1 MNIPLEDL
9 VGDVIGKARRGL
21 RLSESQLVQAAGVT
35 EEQLDALQNGGAVDQ
50 SALKRVAGALALNP
64 AALLAM
70 AHGAWHPGEVAKP
83 AGFAAFNTPFRD
95 MTVNFYLA
103 WDHEGGHAAAF
114 DAGTDCDPML
124 AALKA
129 HRLTLDAIFLT
140 HTHTDHVAELD
151 RLVEKTGAPVYVSAL
166 EPLAGAEPIQEGR
179 EFQVGGLRIATR
191 LTPGHSPGGM
201 TYVVTGCE
209 PGLAVVGDA
218 LFASSMGGAGPEVY
232 AAALRANRAQ
242 ILSLPGS
249 TVICPGH
256 GPLTT
261 PALELEHNPFYSNS
275 L

>member
-1 MNIPLEDL
+1 MNIPLEDQ

-35 EEQLDALQNGGAVDQ
+35 GEQLEALQSGGVIDQ
-50 SALKRVAGALALNP
+50 GALERVAGALALDP

-70 AHGAWHPGEVAKP
+70 ARGAWYPGEIAKP
-83 AGFAAFNTPFRD
+83 QGFAAFNTPFRD

-103 WDHEGGHAAAF
+103 WDPETGRAAAF

-124 AALKA
+124 DTLKT
-129 HRLTLDAIFLT
+129 HGLTLESIFLT

-151 RLVEKTGAPVYVSAL
+151 RLVEATGAPVYVSSL
-166 EPLAGAEPIQEGR
+166 EPLLGAEPILEGR
-179 EFQVGGLRIATR
+179 EFKIGSLRIAAR
-191 LTPGHSPGGM
+191 LTPGHSPGGT

-218 LFASSMGGAGPEVY
+218 LFASSMGGVSPELY
-232 AAALRANRAQ
+232 EAALRANRSQ
-242 ILSLPGS
+242 ILSLPAS

-261 PALELEHNPFYSNS
+261 PALELEHNPFYATA
-275 L
+275 